1 MSRKLVHG
9 PVITVPIPGVKDDSG
24 AYVVQGKDL
33 SIDSL
38 MQEGLAAIHGVMQ
51 ACRREAANGNP
62 SRGSV
67 QNLKDAMAMLHQLKE
82 KEAEILEHLTDEEL
96 EAKAKE

>member
-1 MSRKLVHG
+1 MSKRFVHG
-9 PVITVPIPGVKDDSG
+9 AVITVPVPGVKDDSG

-62 SRGSV
+62 SRESV
-67 QNLKDAMAMLHQLKE
+67 MNLRDVMAMLKTLKE
-82 KEAEILEHLTDEEL
+82 SEAELMEQLTDEEL

>member
-1 MSRKLVHG
+1 MSRTIIPPAKSI
-9 PVITVPIPGVKDDSG
+9 PVPGVKDASG
-24 AYVVQGKDL
+24 TYVVQGKDL

-38 MQEGLAAIHGVMQ
+38 MQEGLAALHGVMK

-62 SRGSV
+62 SRESV

-82 KEAEILEHLTDEEL
+82 KEKEILESMTDEEL
-96 EAKAKE
+96 AKLSDSE